1 MPRSLASASLLLDF
15 VVVSCPVL
23 RRSRFFDL
31 LREMAVELVAVG
43 QILL

>member
-1 MPRSLASASLLLDF
+1 MALTGSLLAYDF
-15 VVVSCPVL
+15 GGCPVL

-31 LREMAVELVAVG
+31 LREMAVKLPAVA